1 MEDVSHTVDIID
13 EFITYR
19 DIQLTIED
27 FYDAVRRMRAEQKD
41 YSEWTFGKCVPRS
54 GST

>member
-1 MEDVSHTVDIID
+1 MEDVSHTVDVID
-13 EFITYR
+13 KFITYR

-27 FYDAVRRMRAEQKD
+27 FQDAVRRMRAEQKD
-41 YSEWTFGKCVPRS
+41 YSVWTFGKCVSRS